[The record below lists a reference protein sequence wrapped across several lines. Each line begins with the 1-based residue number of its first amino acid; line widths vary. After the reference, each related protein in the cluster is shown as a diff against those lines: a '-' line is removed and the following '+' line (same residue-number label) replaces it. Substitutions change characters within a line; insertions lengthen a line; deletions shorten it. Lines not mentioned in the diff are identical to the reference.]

1 MIEILGIIP
10 HTDRSTDILQFCT
23 LLGLVSIDSIDCFF
37 FWSILNLT
45 HTHTNKP
52 HVPIDRTLTECVNE
66 KKKQGI
72 DFVE

>member
-45 HTHTNKP
+45 HTHEQTTRTS
-52 HVPIDRTLTECVNE
+52 IDRTLTECVNE

-72 DFVE
+72 DLVE